1 MCITNEKNILITGVH
16 GYIGN
21 ILKDKLIE
29 QGHQVDQINV
39 RNQLWKSTSFKD
51 YDVLIH
57 TATLVHNNS
66 PQARLSDY
74 MQVNMLLTKQL
85 AQKAKA
91 EDVKQFIFMSTMAV
105 YGKEG
110 QVSKSDQID
119 TQTPMNPTTNYGI
132 SKSSLNKHYK
142 S

>member
-21 ILKDKLIE
+21 ALKDKLIE

-57 TATLVHNNS
+57 TAALVHNNS
-66 PQARLSDY
+66 PQARLTDY

-85 AQKAKA
+85 AQRLKLK
-91 EDVKQFIFMSTMAV
+91 T
-105 YGKEG
+105 
-110 QVSKSDQID
+110 
-119 TQTPMNPTTNYGI
+119 
-132 SKSSLNKHYK
+132 LNNLFL
-142 S
+142 

>member
-1 MCITNEKNILITGVH
+1 MRKNILITGVH

-21 ILKDKLIE
+21 ALKDKLIE

-57 TATLVHNNS
+57 TAALVHNNS

-74 MQVNMLLTKQL
+74 MQVICCLRNNWHKRLKLKT
-85 AQKAKA
+85 
-91 EDVKQFIFMSTMAV
+91 
-105 YGKEG
+105 
-110 QVSKSDQID
+110 
-119 TQTPMNPTTNYGI
+119 
-132 SKSSLNKHYK
+132 LNNLFL
-142 S
+142 

>member
-21 ILKDKLIE
+21 ALKDKLIE

-39 RNQLWKSTSFKD
+39 RNQLWKSTSFKG

-57 TATLVHNNS
+57 TAALVHNNS

-91 EDVKQFIFMSTMAV
+91 EDVKQFI
-105 YGKEG
+105 
-110 QVSKSDQID
+110 
-119 TQTPMNPTTNYGI
+119 
-132 SKSSLNKHYK
+132 L
-142 S
+142 

>member
-1 MCITNEKNILITGVH
+1 MNKE
-16 GYIGN
+16 
-21 ILKDKLIE
+21 
-29 QGHQVDQINV
+29 HQVDQINV

-57 TATLVHNNS
+57 TAALVHNNS

-110 QVSKSDQID
+110 QVGRIRS
-119 TQTPMNPTTNYGI
+119 N
-132 SKSSLNKHYK
+132 
-142 S
+142 

>member
-1 MCITNEKNILITGVH
+1 MRKNILITGVH

-21 ILKDKLIE
+21 ALKDKLIE

-57 TATLVHNNS
+57 TAALVHNNS

-110 QVSKSDQID
+110 HVGKSDQID

-132 SKSSLNKHYK
+132 SKKFADKHYK

>member
-1 MCITNEKNILITGVH
+1 MITNEKKYLITGVH

-21 ILKDKLIE
+21 ALKDKLIE

-39 RNQLWKSTSFKD
+39 RNQLWSLLLQD

-57 TATLVHNNS
+57 TAALVHNNS

-91 EDVKQFIFMSTMAV
+91 EDVKQFIFMILWQFMEKKKV
-105 YGKEG
+105 RL
-110 QVSKSDQID
+110 VNQIKL
-119 TQTPMNPTTNYGI
+119 I
-132 SKSSLNKHYK
+132 HKHQ
-142 S
+142 

>member
-1 MCITNEKNILITGVH
+1 MRKNILITGVH

-21 ILKDKLIE
+21 ALKDKLIE

-57 TATLVHNNS
+57 TAALVHNNS

-74 MQVNMLLTKQL
+74 MQVNMLPTKQL

-91 EDVKQFIFMSTMAV
+91 EDVKQFI
-105 YGKEG
+105 
-110 QVSKSDQID
+110 
-119 TQTPMNPTTNYGI
+119 
-132 SKSSLNKHYK
+132 L
-142 S
+142 

>member
-1 MCITNEKNILITGVH
+1 MRKNILITGVH

-21 ILKDKLIE
+21 ALKDKLIE

-57 TATLVHNNS
+57 TAALVHNNS

-91 EDVKQFIFMSTMAV
+91 EDVKQFYFYEY
-105 YGKEG
+105 YG
-110 QVSKSDQID
+110 
-119 TQTPMNPTTNYGI
+119 
-132 SKSSLNKHYK
+132 SLWKRR
-142 S
+142 SGW

>member
-1 MCITNEKNILITGVH
+1 MRKNILITGVH

-21 ILKDKLIE
+21 ALKDKLIE

-57 TATLVHNNS
+57 TAALVHNNS

-85 AQKAKA
+85 SQKAKA
-91 EDVKQFIFMSTMAV
+91 EDVKEFIFISNMEV
-105 YGKEG
+105 YGKEFHF
-110 QVSKSDQID
+110 VK
-119 TQTPMNPTTNYGI
+119 
-132 SKSSLNKHYK
+132 
-142 S
+142 